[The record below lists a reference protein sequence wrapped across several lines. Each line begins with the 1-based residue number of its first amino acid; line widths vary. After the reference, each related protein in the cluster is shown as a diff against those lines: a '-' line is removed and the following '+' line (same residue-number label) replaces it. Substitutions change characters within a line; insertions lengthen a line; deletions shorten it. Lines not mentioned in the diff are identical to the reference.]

1 MSNVPRLR
9 SDLLG
14 DWVTP
19 SLTFSQPPSQAPL
32 RGPSTTACGGL
43 RGLPMPLVDASSMLA
58 VSAYLLPLGVSFRV
72 PAAAGVSQ
80 VQPKLTASHFLPRVR
95 WPKPPSAEES
105 FLPRAL
111 SPLRR
116 SPHGASTPD
125 RLRGDR
131 LRQRGTTRHCLFRPR
146 GLSPPRRLTPHPA
159 SEHVAA
165 RAGHGVHRVSRT
177 LAFRRKLCTHPRDA
191 HTPRR
196 SPLSGSRSA
205 SLRPVALLLFL
216 PLPPEPSCSPPL
228 PASCALIP
236 S

>member
-19 SLTFSQPPSQAPL
+19 SLTFSLSSSQTPL
-32 RGPSTTACGGL
+32 RGPSTTSCGGL
-43 RGLPMPLVDASSMLA
+43 RGLPMPLPDAPSKLA

-80 VQPKLTASHFLPRVR
+80 VQPKLTVSHFLPRIR

-125 RLRGDR
+125 CLRRDR

-146 GLSPPRRLTPHPA
+146 GLSPPRRLTPHRA

-165 RAGHGVHRVSRT
+165 RAGHGVHRVSVQPRPPKRT
-177 LAFRRKLCTHPRDA
+177 RCLTRDA

-196 SPLSGSRSA
+196 RPLFGSRSA
-205 SLRPVALLLFL
+205 SLRPVALLPFL
-216 PLPPEPSCSPPL
+216 SPTPAPSCSPPL